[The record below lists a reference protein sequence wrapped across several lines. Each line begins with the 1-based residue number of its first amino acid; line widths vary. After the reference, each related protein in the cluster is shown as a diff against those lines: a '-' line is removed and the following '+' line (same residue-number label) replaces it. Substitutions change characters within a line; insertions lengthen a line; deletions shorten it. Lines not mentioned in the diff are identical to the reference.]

1 MKISLLLSK
10 NEIINESYIDY
21 FKISNIDFITE
32 INNKSDYIFN
42 INENIIFNNKNT
54 INIINNIN
62 NVNKINNINNIIINK
77 FDNNNPEI
85 KWIIPIK
92 KNITIIKK
100 NEIIKNVTN
109 INIIYYNNYYINI
122 KDIENIFINNFENF
136 NNINF
141 YIINKKN
148 NISINNKYDNIYIIN
163 NNNNNEIIQTLMKCH
178 YILIYNNENSIEPLI
193 LGLSYGCQLIINKE
207 ECNNYNLK
215 SNIILK
221 DKIKIEKPS
230 LEILYNEINE
240 LLNHRNITIDN
251 IINKNDIKN
260 EGYLIFHLICEK
272 FNLKLPN
279 IFIQTFMLSIDKIE
293 ILNNN
298 FRELYLINKINVL
311 DIKLLED
318 YLKITL
324 INDEQEMENIIYNL
338 NESILFNLTYCEKLY
353 DVINMISYR
362 NFRDIIILNNTVD
375 KSLIKKNFNNFYY
388 IYEYENLY
396 ILITL

>member
-122 KDIENIFINNFENF
+122 KDI
-136 NNINF
+136 
-141 YIINKKN
+141 
-148 NISINNKYDNIYIIN
+148 
-163 NNNNNEIIQTLMKCH
+163 
-178 YILIYNNENSIEPLI
+178 
-193 LGLSYGCQLIINKE
+193 
-207 ECNNYNLK
+207 
-215 SNIILK
+215 
-221 DKIKIEKPS
+221 
-230 LEILYNEINE
+230 
-240 LLNHRNITIDN
+240 
-251 IINKNDIKN
+251 
-260 EGYLIFHLICEK
+260 
-272 FNLKLPN
+272 
-279 IFIQTFMLSIDKIE
+279 
-293 ILNNN
+293 
-298 FRELYLINKINVL
+298 
-311 DIKLLED
+311 
-318 YLKITL
+318 
-324 INDEQEMENIIYNL
+324 
-338 NESILFNLTYCEKLY
+338 
-353 DVINMISYR
+353 
-362 NFRDIIILNNTVD
+362 
-375 KSLIKKNFNNFYY
+375 
-388 IYEYENLY
+388 
-396 ILITL
+396 